1 MKSQVSRT
9 TFQAERLRALV
20 ANHALLS
27 FPNVIVTPHI
37 AYDTREALERII
49 ETTLGNIAAFQ
60 AGAPQNVVV

>member
-60 AGAPQNVVV
+60 AGAPHNVVV

>member
-1 MKSQVSRT
+1 M
-9 TFQAERLRALV
+9 
-20 ANHALLS
+20 
-27 FPNVIVTPHI
+27 IVTPHI